1 MTAYEFHG
9 DYRHG
14 NPNTIHRTPKVAE
27 IRYKMTMEREN
38 ILNLLG
44 IKVISQW
51 GDEWKYEMNNFP
63 NEYSDSLIADALKYT
78 FQYNEIYNIRILFY

>member
-44 IKVISQW
+44 IKVIS
-51 GDEWKYEMNNFP
+51 
-63 NEYSDSLIADALKYT
+63 
-78 FQYNEIYNIRILFY
+78 